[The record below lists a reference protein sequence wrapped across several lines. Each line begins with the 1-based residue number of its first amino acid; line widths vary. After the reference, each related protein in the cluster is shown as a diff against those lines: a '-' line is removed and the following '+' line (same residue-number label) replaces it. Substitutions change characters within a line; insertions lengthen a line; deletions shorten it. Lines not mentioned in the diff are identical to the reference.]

1 MYCVIVQPE
10 AWDSG
15 MEADCHVMGPYQSME
30 KAQEVADKIEAK
42 HPRLSDGGDVDCGTD
57 AYDTESRTHVC
68 TLHKSLRHM
77 YGIIKEQDH
86 NLPGWQPPDTASSY
100 EQECK

>member
-30 KAQEVADKIEAK
+30 KAQEVADKIDAK
-42 HPRLSDGGDVDCGTD
+42 YPRLQGGEDMG
-57 AYDTESRTHVC
+57 RTHVC

-86 NLPGWQPPDTASSY
+86 TQPGWQPPDTASSY
-100 EQECK
+100 E